1 MSILRTHNLQNPDSS
16 SINIVMDQGGNT
28 NITGVTTVGGS
39 NFHVPSGSVGIGTD
53 NPISNL
59 QVFGTN
65 GIRITNSTNQNA
77 TTLLNFES
85 NHPAF
90 RMLNTSG
97 NTTVKFKSDGDSF
110 ITSGNLGI
118 GTDNPGT
125 KLDVRGG
132 NWSNGDIVVGQIGN
146 AGRINFRRGVD
157 GSDSAFIGFAAADNN
172 SRLSIGVDSGDGT
185 IAFQTNSAERLRIT
199 SAGSVG
205 IGSAIPANVLDVQ
218 GTTHTKIHVGTTGTG
233 HATGIQINHAKGNA
247 ALQEWQ
253 LQTDGSADGNLK
265 LRNATS
271 STDVMFFDAD
281 NNNIGIGSEAPRYP
295 LDVYNGNLLV
305 SGSSAGNIIL
315 EDRGVGDSSRPF
327 HVVSSDG
334 GKFVINRS
342 DRNASGTTTGSVNSL
357 TLSSSGNLGLGV
369 QTSPASNIHIADLS
383 ANGYELK
390 ISGNALQFN
399 RSSSSY
405 IDQLHDTGRILF
417 RTGSSYT
424 ETMRIE
430 SNGKIGINDTSP
442 DANLSVGGSTAFVDI
457 GAAGG
462 NRAKIGYSSND
473 CYFGT
478 SSSSGQFIFKNNV
491 GSNDNPASSGTER
504 LRITSDGKM
513 GVGTASPNHR
523 LTLHQSGTSTFD
535 ALNITSGLT
544 NAVGLQLGIN
554 SASNAFFWHTANG
567 GIQFA
572 TNNVERM
579 RITNNGITFNG
590 DTAAANALDDYEE
603 GTSTVSIQHITADTN
618 QVYMTYTKIGSVV
631 CIVGV
636 ITIVNKTASSGT
648 NGWFHLPFAP
658 SAHNTSKPGCSIQMN
673 TINTSVAY
681 LGFYGNNTN
690 CYFNSLS
697 GGYQNGNSLGNG
709 KIGFTATYTTH

>member
-1 MSILRTHNLQNPDSS
+1 MSHNRDLS
-16 SINIVMDQGGNT
+16 
-28 NITGVTTVGGS
+28 
-39 NFHVPSGSVGIGTD
+39 
-53 NPISNL
+53 
-59 QVFGTN
+59 
-65 GIRITNSTNQNA
+65 
-77 TTLLNFES
+77 
-85 NHPAF
+85 
-90 RMLNTSG
+90 
-97 NTTVKFKSDGDSF
+97 
-110 ITSGNLGI
+110 
-118 GTDNPGT
+118 
-125 KLDVRGG
+125 
-132 NWSNGDIVVGQIGN
+132 
-146 AGRINFRRGVD
+146 
-157 GSDSAFIGFAAADNN
+157 AAA
-172 SRLSIGVDSGDGT
+172 
-185 IAFQTNSAERLRIT
+185 A
-199 SAGSVG
+199 
-205 IGSAIPANVLDVQ
+205 
-218 GTTHTKIHVGTTGTG
+218 
-233 HATGIQINHAKGNA
+233 
-247 ALQEWQ
+247 Q
-253 LQTDGSADGNLK
+253 LGFH
-265 LRNATS
+265 S
-271 STDVMFFDAD
+271 S
-281 NNNIGIGSEAPRYP
+281 NIGIGSEAPRYP
-295 LDVYNGNLLV
+295 LDIHGGNLLV
-305 SGSSAGNIIL
+305 SGSAAGNLIL

-342 DRNASGTTTGSVNSL
+342 NRNASGTTTSSVTSL
-357 TLSSSGNLGLGV
+357 TLSNGGNLGLGG
-369 QTSPASNIHIADLS
+369 QTSPASNIHIGDIS
-383 ANGYELK
+383 NGYELK
-390 ISGNALQFN
+390 ISANALQFN

-417 RTGSSYT
+417 RTGSSNT

-430 SNGKIGINDTSP
+430 SDGKIGINDTSP

-636 ITIVNKTASSGT
+636 ITITNKTSSSST

-658 SAHNTSKPGCSIQMN
+658 SAHNTSRPGCSIQLN
-673 TINTSVAY
+673 TINTGIAY

-697 GGYQNGNSLGNG
+697 GGYTSGNSLGNG